1 LLDRKFHHIL
11 HRLRKQPDRQLY
23 AAAANQV
30 PEALDVC
37 LQWTQCDTIDIA
49 ELLSRLLNA
58 IRILQDALL
67 GQVKFELDIGERH
80 ERQIQQLQGELQAA
94 VAASSQLADQ
104 VAAAER
110 QDLALRELLLDLTA
124 EVSCS
129 PGSPPP
135 QPTGARPRPG
145 RTAAA
150 PKVDSGE
157 ISDCYVELDARV
169 RACEQLQ
176 AQTSASLRGLASTP
190 TTDLEDRRRLLLRGV
205 PAGVAQRLEDGD
217 FSGLGDKEL
226 LGAQFER
233 RWRAEGSTGWNVVVV
248 VAPCARAGFL
258 RAARAIRAS
267 SGVVVAP
274 YLTALGRSVRKQHL
288 TSFARLQGLGLEPRW
303 RGAAGIEYTD
313 PCSRVRNTYFY
324 GGQVPKCVAA

>member
-1 LLDRKFHHIL
+1 MRQEERAQADREQHEQQVQQLRGDLLATSAATSALIDKVTAGERQERAF
-11 HRLRKQPDRQLY
+11 RKQ
-23 AAAANQV
+23 
-30 PEALDVC
+30 
-37 LQWTQCDTIDIA
+37 
-49 ELLSRLLNA
+49 LN
-58 IRILQDALL
+58 
-67 GQVKFELDIGERH
+67 
-80 ERQIQQLQGELQAA
+80 
-94 VAASSQLADQ
+94 
-104 VAAAER
+104 
-110 QDLALRELLLDLTA
+110 DLTA

-129 PGSPPP
+129 PGSSPPR
-135 QPTGARPRPG
+135 QT
-145 RTAAA
+145 TAAPA
-150 PKVDSGE
+150 AARAGSSRLPA
-157 ISDCYVELDARV
+157 CYEELDARV

-217 FSGLGDKEL
+217 FSVLGDKEL

-248 VAPCARAGFL
+248 VAPGIRAGFL

-288 TSFARLQGLGLEPRW
+288 TSFTRLQGLGLEPRW
-303 RGAAGIEYTD
+303 RGAAGIEYVD
-313 PCSRVRNTYFY
+313 PCSRGTNTYYF